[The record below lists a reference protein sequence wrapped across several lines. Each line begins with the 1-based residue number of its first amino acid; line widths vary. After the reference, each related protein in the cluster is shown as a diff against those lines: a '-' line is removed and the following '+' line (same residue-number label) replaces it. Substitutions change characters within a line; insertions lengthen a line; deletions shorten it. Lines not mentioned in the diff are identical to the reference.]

1 MLAAVILGFIGLL
14 GFVGLLE
21 LVALT
26 SIRGFSVQLGNQVS
40 VFRVQ
45 VSGKHRFAVAIGVR
59 IAALEGKGKSGLA
72 SDL

>member
-1 MLAAVILGFIGLL
+1 MLEFIGFIGLL
-14 GFVGLLE
+14 G

-59 IAALEGKGKSGLA
+59 IAALEV
-72 SDL
+72 